1 MKSSVQMPTPL
12 NERPLV
18 ERLPSRPN
26 QPSTVK
32 EMPYALFST
41 IPPERI
47 GLNGEYDHNG
57 LSKRV
62 LAAFRESVAIAEIE
76 DLRVTQRGR
85 VVILMGR
92 LPHSRVLA
100 QLRKIAMSM
109 DGTGDV
115 ETTGIRIS

>member
-1 MKSSVQMPTPL
+1 MKSSVQMPSRS
-12 NERPLV
+12 NARPS
-18 ERLPSRPN
+18 SRPS

-57 LSKRV
+57 LLKRV
-62 LAAFRESVAIAEIE
+62 LAAFRENVAIAEIE

-92 LPHSRVLA
+92 LPHAQVLT
-100 QLRKIAMSM
+100 QLVSIALSV

-115 ETTGIRIS
+115 ETTGIKIG

>member
-1 MKSSVQMPTPL
+1 MKSSVQMPTSL
-12 NERPLV
+12 SERPLG
-18 ERLPSRPN
+18 ERPLSRPN

-100 QLRKIAMSM
+100 QLRKIAMSV

-115 ETTGIRIS
+115 ETTGIRIG

>member
-1 MKSSVQMPTPL
+1 
-12 NERPLV
+12 
-18 ERLPSRPN
+18 
-26 QPSTVK
+26 
-32 EMPYALFST
+32 MPYALFST

-62 LAAFRESVAIAEIE
+62 MAAFEANVAIAALE

-92 LPHSRVLA
+92 LPQA
-100 QLRKIAMSM
+100 QILSQLVNIALSVE
-109 DGTGDV
+109 GTGDV
-115 ETTGIRIS
+115 ETTGIRIG